1 MNERTQNPSPD
12 QLRSPRE
19 IEGVSLQEFQKQIS
33 ETYEPIVVR
42 QLARDW
48 NLVKAATQS
57 ADAAAGYLKKF
68 DGGGLLPLV
77 VCPAETE
84 GRLFYDENYDGFN
97 FTREKLTLSEGLNR
111 MLSRTGGDPF
121 SFFQCLPVAAAVPGL
136 EGELTNPIVPEKTKP
151 HVWIGSRI
159 TVAAHF
165 DEAKNVAIVAAGRRR
180 FTLFPPEQVNNLYIG
195 RLDFTP
201 AGQPISLADPKTPDF
216 ERHPR
221 FREALDAAFSVELL
235 AGDAIY
241 IPAPWWHHVESLDNL
256 NVLVN
261 YWWDGA
267 LAASGLPF
275 TALIHAIQAY
285 RHLAQPERN
294 AWKSL
299 VEHYAFESDGDP
311 AAHLAPNNPGIL
323 APMNP
328 DLARHIDRWLAALIG
343 QSK

>member
-1 MNERTQNPSPD
+1 MNKLTQNLSLD

-19 IEGVSLQEFQKQIS
+19 IEVASLEEFQRQIG
-33 ETYEPIVVR
+33 ENYEPLVVR

-48 NLVKAATQS
+48 SIVKAAAQS
-57 ADAAAGYLKKF
+57 ADAASAYLKKF
-68 DGGGLLPLV
+68 DRGGLLPLV
-77 VCPAETE
+77 VCPAETG
-84 GRLFYDENYDGFN
+84 GRLFYDNNYDGFN
-97 FTREKLTLSEGLNR
+97 FTREELTLSKGLDR
-111 MLSRTGGDPF
+111 MLTRTGSDPF
-121 SFFQCLPVAAAVPGL
+121 SFFQCIPVATAVPGL
-136 EGELTNPIVPEKTKP
+136 EGELTNPIVPENTRP
-151 HVWIGSRI
+151 HIWIGSRI

-180 FTLFPPEQVNNLYIG
+180 FTLFPPEQVNNLYVG

-201 AGQPISLADPKTPDF
+201 AGQPISLADLKTPDF

-221 FREALDAAFSVELL
+221 FREALAAAYSVELS

-241 IPAPWWHHVESLDNL
+241 IPVPWWHHVESLENL

-285 RHLAQPERN
+285 RHLAGPERD
-294 AWKSL
+294 AWKAL

-311 AAHLAPNNPGIL
+311 AAHLAPHNPGIL

-328 DLARHIDRWLAALIG
+328 HLARHIDRWLAVLIG